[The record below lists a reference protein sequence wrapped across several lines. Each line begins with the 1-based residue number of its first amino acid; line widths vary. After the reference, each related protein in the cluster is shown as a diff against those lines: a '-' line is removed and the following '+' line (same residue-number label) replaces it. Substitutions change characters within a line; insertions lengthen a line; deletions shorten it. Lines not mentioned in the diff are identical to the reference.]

1 MMIRYFLLSASTIIL
16 LLIITFPMRGVV
28 KLSEVDNI
36 FIAQEISGFWW
47 DAQFKNTYLVSK
59 KLGNLNIK
67 LDPSSLPRGQLGFDL
82 ELVGPELNLDGKVG
96 ISLFGNYAVEHLN
109 ISYKPLKKISSS
121 QVISQTLSSFKGHID
136 YIYFNNSGCLNSHG
150 EGKGELLDDFG
161 IFTRNLALD
170 INLRCKEQSL
180 ELRFASLRSSLL
192 EGEIIIT
199 PNFEYNFEARS
210 QRISRKIRELSK
222 LNFKSE
228 PALKVSGRLSDL
240 IDYL

>member
-1 MMIRYFLLSASTIIL
+1 MMIRYFFISAGILIL

-28 KLSEVDNI
+28 KLTEVDNI
-36 FIAQEISGFWW
+36 LIAEEISGFWW

-59 KLGNLNIK
+59 KLGNLNLK
-67 LDPSSLPRGQLGFDL
+67 LDPALLPRGQLGFDL
-82 ELVGPELNLDGKVG
+82 ELVGPEVGLDGKIG
-96 ISLFGNYAVEHLN
+96 ISVFGNYAIEHLN

-121 QVISQTLSSFKGHID
+121 NVISQTLSSFKGHID

-150 EGKGELLDDFG
+150 EGRGELLDDFG
-161 IFTRNLALD
+161 IFTRNLILD
-170 INLRCKEQSL
+170 IKLQCNEKSL
-180 ELRFASLRSSLL
+180 ELKFSSLRSSFL
-192 EGEIIIT
+192 EGEVLIT
-199 PNFEYNFEARS
+199 PNFEYNLEARS